1 MLSPDHSLYQAVETG
16 VLRVLGGGTVGP
28 LHSKVLPARSPRPGN
43 RDGQVSHGVT
53 SALGQGPMALGLL
66 EPLGFPGELPPLMPF
81 DLAHPH
87 QGYLSPP
94 FLRLWLS
101 SVETRD
107 IGLPGCLQYISK
119 NRLSS
124 E

>member
-16 VLRVLGGGTVGP
+16 VLRVPGGGTVGP
-28 LHSKVLPARSPRPGN
+28 FHSKVLPARSPRPGN
-43 RDGQVSHGVT
+43 GDGQVSHGVT

-66 EPLGFPGELPPLMPF
+66 ESLGRPEELPPLMPF
-81 DLAHPH
+81 DPAHPH
-87 QGYLSPP
+87 QGYLSPT

-107 IGLPGCLQYISK
+107 IGSPGCLQ
-119 NRLSS
+119 
-124 E
+124 